1 MSHGGAG
8 PAPLRGADAAA
19 VPFTKTGRMR
29 IVTDAHGPAV
39 VPTARRGGFHRAGRW
54 CTAALM
60 AGAVLALSA
69 GPAPA
74 RDSSALTDYP
84 QTPAPV
90 IAPGTSGQVVIG
102 LKNTSPTEDVI
113 HDGVP
118 TYGDTGKMYLS
129 MYADTMHGMTFA
141 DNTLTPVGGA
151 PGPWSCTL
159 NSDRTGL
166 NCVSDY
172 IGVLVP
178 AGGTAQWQVNITV
191 PPSAPKDSTLIAGPI
206 LLTYHYNC
214 VVSYVTEPFR
224 VR

>member
-1 MSHGGAG
+1 
-8 PAPLRGADAAA
+8 
-19 VPFTKTGRMR
+19 
-29 IVTDAHGPAV
+29 
-39 VPTARRGGFHRAGRW
+39 
-54 CTAALM
+54 M
-60 AGAVLALSA
+60 AGAALALSA
-69 GPAPA
+69 GPALA
-74 RDSSALTDYP
+74 KDSSALTDYP

-113 HDGVP
+113 HDSVP

-129 MYADTMHGMTFA
+129 MYTDTMHGMTFA
-141 DNTLTPVGGA
+141 DNTLTPVGNA

-172 IGVLVP
+172 TGVLVP
-178 AGGTAQWQVNITV
+178 AGGIAQWQVNVTV
-191 PPSAPKDSTLIAGPI
+191 PPSAPKDSTLTAGPI

-214 VVSYVTEPFR
+214 VVSYVTNMSAQ
-224 VR
+224 VRTGPAAT